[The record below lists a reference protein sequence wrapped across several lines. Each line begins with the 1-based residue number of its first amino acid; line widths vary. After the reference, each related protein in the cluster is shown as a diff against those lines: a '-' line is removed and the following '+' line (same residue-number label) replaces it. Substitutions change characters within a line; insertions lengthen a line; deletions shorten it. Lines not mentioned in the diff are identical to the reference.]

1 MIETLVKPLLTSLLP
16 DVINKIKDMGEVDK
30 VVHQLQM
37 LLDSTHT
44 SEVASKM
51 NRRYFQFRSLVAE
64 RTNTNIADSY
74 IPAILVYGDNGH
86 KQEVTATKPFIH
98 QNEITIIEGKAGQG
112 KTTLLR
118 YIAYTLLEKGN
129 KLPVFIS
136 LRNIDFSDRSK
147 SPLLY
152 VMDELSHI
160 GINIPSE
167 EVMVQLLTHNYF
179 EILLDGFDEVKHDQQ
194 VQAEQ
199 FVTALHFKF
208 NAPILITSRP
218 GTSIIYTVGSR
229 VAVLQDLTE
238 HKVRKLILKNR
249 YIQSDE
255 KEYLVEILD
264 TRPELSAIMISPIL
278 VDIFISVYPHLKRDP
293 TTLIEFYSELFLA
306 LASKHDKLKSLKRD
320 SHSDLTVNELER
332 LFKGISLNA
341 TFNTGPS
348 MTERELSDMTEKVAS
363 DLGLY
368 TKGQA
373 HTDIIDRTSLII
385 KDGDSCQYIHKSVM
399 EYHAAAYMLD
409 RTKTDDFK
417 ESAYQYFVQFEVE
430 IKQVLIFLKELDKEN
445 FYLKYCEPLLQQSG
459 LTIPVTTVTDD
470 VLAGLGIP
478 TKLRISNQKVE
489 SAEMKTHSV
498 TDKLF
503 RPFDVRL
510 DKESLPW
517 VYTSSSKLRTE
528 ILDDKDMELL
538 LGGKEVG
545 QNKSIVINTIDLINK
560 YPDFEKACLTKFN
573 ESLKLI
579 KSRIDASRKTLDSS
593 NDFLSFVS

>member
-1 MIETLVKPLLTSLLP
+1 MIDNLVRPLLTNLLP
-16 DVINKIKDMGEVDK
+16 KVIAKIKHKGEVDL
-30 VVHQLQM
+30 VVQQLNM
-37 LLDSTHT
+37 LLDSTST
-44 SEVASKM
+44 SEIAYKM
-51 NRRYFQFRSLVAE
+51 DRRYFQFRSLVAE
-64 RTNTNIADSY
+64 RSNTNIADSY
-74 IPAILVYGDNGH
+74 VPAILKYDDNGH
-86 KQEVTATKPFIH
+86 EQEVTATKPFIH
-98 QNEITIIEGKAGQG
+98 QNEITVIEGKAGQG

-118 YIAYTLLEKGN
+118 YIAYTLLEKGS

-136 LRNIDFSDRSK
+136 LRNIDFSDRTK

-160 GINIPSE
+160 GINVPSE
-167 EVMVQLLTHNYF
+167 EALVQLIAHNYF

-194 VQAEQ
+194 VLAEQ

-208 NAPILITSRP
+208 NAPVLVTSRP
-218 GTSIIYTVGSR
+218 GTSIMYTAGTR
-229 VAVLQDLTE
+229 IAVLQDLNE
-238 HKVRKLILKNR
+238 HKVRKLILKNG
-249 YIQSDE
+249 YIRSDE

-320 SHSDLTVNELER
+320 SYSDLGVNELER

-341 TFNTGPS
+341 TFSTGPS

-363 DLGLY
+363 DLGLQ

-385 KDGDSCQYIHKSVM
+385 KDGDYCEYIHKSVM

-417 ESAYQYFVQFEVE
+417 TSAYEYFVKFEVE
-430 IKQVLIFLKELDKEN
+430 VKQVLIFLKELDKEN

-459 LTIPVTTVTDD
+459 LTIPVTAVTND

-478 TKLRISNQKVE
+478 TKLRISKQKVD
-489 SAEMKTHSV
+489 SAEMKTHSA
-498 TDKLF
+498 TEKLF
-503 RPFDVRL
+503 GPFDVRL

-517 VYTSSSKLRTE
+517 VTTSSSKLFSE
-528 ILDDKDMELL
+528 ILDDKDIESL
-538 LGGKEVG
+538 LGDK
-545 QNKSIVINTIDLINK
+545 KDSLVINTISLVVK
-560 YPDFEKACLTKFN
+560 YPDFEKTCLMKFN
-573 ESLKLI
+573 ESLELI
-579 KSRIDASRKTLDSS
+579 KSEIETSRKTLDSS